1 MKITVFGVGAVGG
14 MAAARL
20 AGAGEEVS
28 VVARGETLAAIQRDG
43 LILEDLDGRFE
54 APVTATDDPAGLPP
68 QDVLVLGMKA
78 HQIAAALPKIR
89 ALLTDKTLVVPAIN
103 GLPWWFFQGRE
114 GPLAD
119 ARLASLDPDGALA
132 AAFAPERLAGCVVYV
147 ASEIVAPGRIKSQG
161 KRKWVLGPVT
171 DGGAATLPAFA
182 DALGRAGYEAPI
194 ADDIR
199 HAVWMKLWGNMWA
212 NPLSVATQATMG
224 QMVSDDALRATAK
237 RMMVEAQ
244 AIAAAVGVTI
254 EMDLD
259 KRVDEA
265 AMGGLRDF
273 RTSMLQDFD
282 RNKPIELDA
291 ILGAIREIGQR
302 LDIPHPVID
311 AVYGIVR
318 LRAKTAG
325 LG

>member
-20 AGAGEEVS
+20 ASAGEEVS

-43 LILEDLDGRFE
+43 LILEDLDGRFA
-54 APVTATDDPAGLPP
+54 APVTATDDPASLPP

-119 ARLASLDPDGALA
+119 ARLDSLDPDGALA
-132 AAFAPERLAGCVVYV
+132 GAFAPERLAGCVVYV

-161 KRKWVLGPVT
+161 KRTWVLGPVT
-171 DGGAATLPAFA
+171 DGGAPALPAFA
-182 DALGRAGYEAPI
+182 DALVRAGYEAPI

-199 HAVWMKLWGNMWA
+199 HAAWMKLWGNMWA

-224 QMVSDDALRATAK
+224 EMVSDDALRATAK

>member
-20 AGAGEEVS
+20 AQAGEDVS
-28 VVARGETLAAIQRDG
+28 VVARGATLDAIRRDG
-43 LILEDLDGRFE
+43 LVLEDLDGRFD
-54 APVTATDDPAGLPP
+54 APVNATDDPARLPP
-68 QDVLVLGMKA
+68 QDVVVLGMKA

-89 ALLTDKTLVVPAIN
+89 PLLGADTLVVPAIN
-103 GLPWWFFQGRE
+103 GLPWWFFQGRA

-119 ARLASLDPDGALA
+119 ARLESLDPDGALA
-132 AAFAPERLAGCVVYV
+132 EAFAPKRLAGCVVYV

-171 DGGAATLPAFA
+171 DGGARALPAFA
-182 DALGRAGYEAPI
+182 EALTRAGYEAPI

-199 HAVWMKLWGNMWA
+199 HAAWMKLWGNMWA

-224 QMVSDDALRATAK
+224 EMVSDDALRATAK

-244 AIAAAVGVTI
+244 AIAAAVGVTL

-282 RNKPIELDA
+282 RDKPIELDA
-291 ILGAIREIGQR
+291 ILGAIREIGRR
-302 LDIPHPVID
+302 LEIPHPVID